1 MGESLYP
8 LVLPFSSLGR
18 CLTCD
23 GHQGSAFQ
31 IHSGLWRRGR
41 GCHTLAP
48 CGWKEDQRPG
58 EASVC
63 QVDPLSGNPGRS
75 VARIYSV
82 PEQVGWKGVCEPDNI
97 GALTVDVTHKATVG
111 KREGGGACIFFFFVR
126 WLLEHS

>member
-1 MGESLYP
+1 MDVIP
-8 LVLPFSSLGR
+8 LLPAR
-18 CLTCD
+18 
-23 GHQGSAFQ
+23 
-31 IHSGLWRRGR
+31 
-41 GCHTLAP
+41 
-48 CGWKEDQRPG
+48 KEDQRPG

-111 KREGGGACIFFFFVR
+111 KREGGGACIFFCFVFLFGGF
-126 WLLEHS
+126 WSTLELCERACLCVCVYMRTCACY